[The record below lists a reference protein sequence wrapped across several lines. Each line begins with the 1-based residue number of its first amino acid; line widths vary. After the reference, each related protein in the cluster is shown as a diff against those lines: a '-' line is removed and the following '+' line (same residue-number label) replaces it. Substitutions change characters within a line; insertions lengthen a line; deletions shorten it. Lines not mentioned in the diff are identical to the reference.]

1 MKALNM
7 IVAVLLNDRW
17 RGPAIRH
24 RWHQSIRRFWR
35 RREKDWQKENVKTAS
50 QGREKTAE
58 TGVWL
63 ISKSIQKFIVIAI
76 KKNLL
81 FLGNCF
87 TRICI
92 YTNVLY
98 YQDFWKFSKIFINSE
113 FFLPQTLGWRR
124 RAEREERAWGSHR
137 ETAKEGGGSDEGGGG
152 SEGN

>member
-81 FLGNCF
+81 FFMQLFHKNMYIYKCF
-87 TRICI
+87 ILSRLLK
-92 YTNVLY
+92 VFK
-98 YQDFWKFSKIFINSE
+98 DFYKQWVFSSPNIRLKKKSGKRGKSVR
-113 FFLPQTLGWRR
+113 L
-124 RAEREERAWGSHR
+124 S
-137 ETAKEGGGSDEGGGG
+137 
-152 SEGN
+152 